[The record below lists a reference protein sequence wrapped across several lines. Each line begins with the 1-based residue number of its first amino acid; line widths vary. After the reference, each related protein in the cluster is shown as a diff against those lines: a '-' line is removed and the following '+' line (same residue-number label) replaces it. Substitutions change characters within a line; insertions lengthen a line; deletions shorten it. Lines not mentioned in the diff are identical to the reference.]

1 MGIDVGELDLVCFNF
16 LSQPVVLDVEMLRP
30 FGEARVSRYL
40 NARLRVVMEY
50 HAVVFLKDFEIT
62 AQSLKVQRLL
72 CRFECCNVFSLCGTG
87 CYRALFLR
95 LPRDGASPGCEA
107 PACRRLAVVIIG
119 AIVVSEWGCAAGTGA

>member
-1 MGIDVGELDLVCFNF
+1 MVLHRSQRLGEDVSQLLMSIDVGELDLVCFNF

-30 FGEARVSRYL
+30 FGETRVSRYL

-72 CRFECCNVFSLCGTG
+72 CP
-87 CYRALFLR
+87 R
-95 LPRDGASPGCEA
+95 L
-107 PACRRLAVVIIG
+107 I
-119 AIVVSEWGCAAGTGA
+119 